1 MNRSTSISRKA
12 GVPVLA
18 ALCIIGGAYPG
29 STATA
34 PKFSNEQL
42 HYSVNWPS
50 GLSLGEGL
58 LHSARGKAGDASDR
72 MSLEFTLDA
81 AVPGFQMKD
90 DYKSEA
96 TSGFCSISLDRKY
109 VHGRKKAEDKTSF
122 DPQKG
127 TAVRE
132 TTGGGKSDLKTGQCG
147 KDALAYLYF
156 LRTELSQGRLPPSQP
171 VYFGSAYQL
180 RVEFAGTQRIKL
192 GDVSVEADRLKA
204 SVKGASSDI
213 DFEVFFLKDAAR
225 TPALVR
231 VPLSLGTFSME
242 LVR

>member
-1 MNRSTSISRKA
+1 MSRRGALSRRA
-12 GVPVLA
+12 GGSVLA
-18 ALCIIGGAYPG
+18 SFCIFLTAYPG
-29 STATA
+29 SSATA

-50 GLSLGEGL
+50 GLSLGEGQ
-58 LHSARGKAGDASDR
+58 LHTSRSKSQDGSDR

-81 AVPGFQMKD
+81 ALPGFQVQD
-90 DYKSEA
+90 RYKSEA
-96 TSGFCSISLDRKY
+96 TPGFCSISLDRKS
-109 VHGRKKAEDKTSF
+109 VHGKRKAEEKTTF
-122 DPQKG
+122 DPEQG

-132 TTGGGKSDLKTGQCG
+132 TTGGGKSDLKTGVCG

-156 LRTELSQGRLPPSQP
+156 LRLELSQGRLPPSQP

-180 RVEFAGTQRIKL
+180 RVEFAGTQTIKL
-192 GDVSVEADRLKA
+192 GETSVEADRLKA
-204 SVKGASSDI
+204 SVKGVSSDI

>member
-1 MNRSTSISRKA
+1 MNRSRTVRRKA
-12 GVPVLA
+12 GRPVLA
-18 ALCIIGGAYPG
+18 SLCILAGAFPG
-29 STATA
+29 STATP

-58 LHSARGKAGDASDR
+58 LHSARTRAIDATDR

-96 TSGFCSISLDRKY
+96 TSGFCSLSLDRKY
-109 VHGRKKAEDKTSF
+109 VHGKKKAEDRTSF
-122 DPQKG
+122 DPDKG

-132 TTGGGKSDLKTGQCG
+132 TPGGGKSDLKTGTCG

-171 VYFGSAYQL
+171 VYFGAAYQL
-180 RVEFAGTQRIKL
+180 RVEFAGTQKIK
-192 GDVSVEADRLKA
+192 
-204 SVKGASSDI
+204 
-213 DFEVFFLKDAAR
+213 
-225 TPALVR
+225 
-231 VPLSLGTFSME
+231 
-242 LVR
+242 

>member
-1 MNRSTSISRKA
+1 MNRRLAVSRGLA
-12 GVPVLA
+12 VVCTLA
-18 ALCIIGGAYPG
+18 AAYPG

-34 PKFSNEQL
+34 PKFSNEAL

-50 GLSLGEGL
+50 GLSLGEGQ
-58 LHSARGKAGDASDR
+58 LHSSRVKAEDGSDR
-72 MSLEFTLDA
+72 LSLEFTLDA
-81 AVPGFQMKD
+81 AVPGFQVQD
-90 DYKSEA
+90 RYKSEA
-96 TSGFCSISLDRKY
+96 TSGLCSISLDRKS
-109 VHGRKKAEDKTSF
+109 VHGRKKAEEKTSF
-122 DPQKG
+122 DAGKG

-132 TTGGGKSDLKTGQCG
+132 TIGGGKSDLKTGACG

-156 LRTELSQGRLPPSQP
+156 LRLELSQGRLPPSQT
-171 VYFGSAYQL
+171 VYFGSGYQL
-180 RVEFAGTQRIKL
+180 RVEFAGTQTIKL
-192 GDVSVEADRLKA
+192 GDTPVETDRLKA
-204 SVKGASSDI
+204 SVKGASTDI

>member
-1 MNRSTSISRKA
+1 MNWCRAFSLRVGA
-12 GVPVLA
+12 PVLA
-18 ALCIIGGAYPG
+18 SFCIFLAAYPG

-50 GLSLGEGL
+50 GLSLGEGQ
-58 LHSARGKAGDASDR
+58 LHTSRTKAGDGPDR

-81 AVPGFQMKD
+81 AVPGFQVQD
-90 DYKSEA
+90 RYKSEA
-96 TSGFCSISLDRKY
+96 TLGFCSISLDRKS
-109 VHGRKKAEDKTSF
+109 VHGKKKADEKTTF
-122 DPQKG
+122 DPDHG

-132 TTGGGKSDLKTGQCG
+132 TAGGGKSELKTGTCG

-156 LRTELSQGRLPPSQP
+156 LRLELSQGRLPPSQP
-171 VYFGSAYQL
+171 VFFGSAYQL
-180 RVEFAGTQRIKL
+180 RVEFAGTQTIKL
-192 GDVSVEADRLKA
+192 GETSVEADRLKA
-204 SVKGASSDI
+204 SLKGASSDI